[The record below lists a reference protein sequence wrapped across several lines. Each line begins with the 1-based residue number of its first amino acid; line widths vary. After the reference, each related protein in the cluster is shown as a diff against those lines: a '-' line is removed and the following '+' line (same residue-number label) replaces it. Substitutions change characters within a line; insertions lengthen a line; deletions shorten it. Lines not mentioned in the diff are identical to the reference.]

1 MVDVNTL
8 NILHIG
14 EHEYKLLYVDPTTTA
29 KTFTIVIPCEVKDL
43 EDTLAVFE
51 KIDKIEVYESD
62 NVTLSKSLSTYDTYT
77 GNVDVLKS
85 SYFDMDNNPICA
97 IRLVLK
103 ETDYETMVKKLNQQ
117 INPTIDYSTMD
128 IDEYRELFIEE
139 FGKICTA
146 TIYNGVDVET
156 EYGLEH
162 FSATEADQRNIKD
175 LCDIAIMA
183 KQGFT
188 YHADDTQCKVYS
200 AKDIIKIYI
209 AIKSLV
215 LYQTTYCNALNTY
228 ARQLPTKNE
237 IAAIEYGMEIP
248 NETIQA
254 EMEQAIA
261 YGQSVIETLAQIY
274 LAEPEVPE
282 EEPEVTPEEP
292 EEKPTEPEIPE
303 KENTEEVEKVEGEV
317 VDEDAEAAE

>member
-8 NILHIG
+8 NVLHIG
-14 EHEYKLLYVDPTTTA
+14 EHEYRLLYVDPTTTA

-43 EDTLAVFE
+43 ETTLAVFE
-51 KIDKIEVYESD
+51 TIDKIEVYESD

-77 GNVDVLKS
+77 GNVDILKA
-85 SYFDMDNNPICA
+85 SYYDVEGNPICA

-117 INPTIDYSTMD
+117 INPTIDYSTMNLED
-128 IDEYRELFIEE
+128 FRELYIEE
-139 FGKICTA
+139 FGEICTA
-146 TIYNGVDVET
+146 TIYAGVDVET
-156 EYGLEH
+156 EYGVEH

-228 ARQLPTKNE
+228 ARSLSTKNE

-248 NETIQA
+248 NESIRT
-254 EMEQAIA
+254 EMEEAIA
-261 YGQSVIETLAQIY
+261 YGQSVIEALAKLY
-274 LAEPEVPE
+274 LAEPEE
-282 EEPEVTPEEP
+282 ETETVEP
-292 EEKPTEPEIPE
+292 EESVEEETPVEDTEEVPVE
-303 KENTEEVEKVEGEV
+303 EEVEKVEGEV
-317 VDEDAEAAE
+317 VDESETTE